1 MDEDARAGRKVF
13 VGNITEV
20 SSTRPLLTEKFVIST
35 IKSGNFVTDFGEN
48 NFFPQKSCC
57 TPDVFSW

>member
-20 SSTRPLLTEKFVIST
+20 SSKRSLLTKKFVIST
-35 IKSGNFVTDFGEN
+35 YLI
-48 NFFPQKSCC
+48 
-57 TPDVFSW
+57 